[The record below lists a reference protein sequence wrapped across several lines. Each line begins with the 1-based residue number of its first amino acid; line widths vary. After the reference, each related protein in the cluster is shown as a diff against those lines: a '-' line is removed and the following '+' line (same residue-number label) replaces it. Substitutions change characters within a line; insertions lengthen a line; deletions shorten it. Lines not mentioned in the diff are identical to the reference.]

1 MAVMKKSVRKKLSK
15 YLERLI
21 KKHGAEMT
29 LALVTGIVSSIAADG
44 RAKADRAEARR
55 AAKEGKRSKAG
66 KVEKADRAQPENA
79 ARPDRAA
86 RLDKVAR
93 PERVSTSDKAAR
105 MDLEAAEPGY
115 REGGRRARGAG
126 KRTER

>member
-44 RAKADRAEARR
+44 KAKEDRDEARK
-55 AAKEGKRSKAG
+55 AAKELKRAKAG
-66 KVEKADRAQPENA
+66 KVVKVIKVERVDKLRPEKVVRPEK
-79 ARPDRAA
+79 AA
-86 RLDKVAR
+86 RL
-93 PERVSTSDKAAR
+93 EKAAR
-105 MDLEAAEPGY
+105 VERAVRTDLDAADPEY
-115 REGGRRARGAG
+115 RESSRKARGRR
-126 KRTER
+126 